1 MLSLAEGLH
10 RYSLHGEPPT
20 STGLYGSHS
29 AERTGEARRAAR
41 STSCTGS
48 DGVLV
53 CHVQPHRACVDALA
67 PEREALRDAF
77 HPVRPAM
84 ALEYRERSTLGTGW
98 ALEVCSSGVL
108 VGHIQFGAGNL
119 SGTTKAR
126 RELDS
131 RRC

>member
-1 MLSLAEGLH
+1 MVNLQRPLVALSGQERHAEPRKRPLDLMH
-10 RYSLHGEPPT
+10 RLRMVCSSVT
-20 STGLYGSHS
+20 SS
-29 AERTGEARRAAR
+29 RTGR
-41 STSCTGS
+41 
-48 DGVLV
+48 
-53 CHVQPHRACVDALA
+53 CVDALA
-67 PEREALRDAF
+67 PERAALRDAF

-126 RELDS
+126 RELHS
-131 RRC
+131 RRR